1 MKTNIIPVIAVVAG
15 AIIWQA
21 CNSSNADGGSDTSTA
36 VEVEALAQAAFELK
50 PERLSSTLKIP
61 GELIAYQQVD
71 LYAKVSSFIKTL
83 HADVGSEVRAG
94 QLLATLE
101 APELNSQLLGAASR
115 LKSQEATYLASK
127 ATYERLLQTSR
138 TPGTVSQNDLDLALA
153 RQNADLAQLEA
164 AKAAQ
169 AEVTDMRNYL
179 EIRAPF
185 SGAITARNVSA
196 GAYVGPSGR
205 GSEAPIFT
213 LQDHQHLRLV
223 VSVPESYTSYLQKN
237 GNAAFTVKSLPN
249 QPFIAEISRRSGALD
264 TRLRAQR
271 IEMDVTNTDKRLL
284 PGMVAEVEIP
294 LNGLANGYAV
304 PSSAVLN
311 STQGVYIIKVED
323 NKAVWVP
330 ITLGNRAADRIEV
343 FGDIKEG
350 DRLIQRASEEI
361 RDNSAVTIA
370 LASP

>member
-1 MKTNIIPVIAVVAG
+1 MSIRIVPIITLVAT
-15 AIIWQA
+15 AAIWQA
-21 CNSSNADGGSDTSTA
+21 CGSSNAEGESGELA
-36 VEVEALAQAAFELK
+36 VEAEAAPSIAAFELK

-83 HADVGSEVRAG
+83 HADVGSEVQTG

-127 ATYERLLQTSR
+127 ATYERLVQTSK

-164 AKAAQ
+164 AKAAHT
-169 AEVTDMRNYL
+169 EVTDIRNYL

-185 SGAITARNVSA
+185 SGVITARNVSA

-223 VSVPESYTSYLQKN
+223 VSVPESYTGYLQKN
-237 GNAAFTVKSLPN
+237 GEVTFTVKSLPS
-249 QPFIAEISRRSGALD
+249 QPFTASVSRLAGALD
-264 TRLRAQR
+264 TRLRSQR
-271 IEMDVTNTDKRLL
+271 IEIDVNNNQKQLL
-284 PGMVAEVEIP
+284 PGMVAEVHIP
-294 LNGLANGYAV
+294 LGGLANGFAV

-311 STQGVYIIKVED
+311 STQGIFVIKVED

-330 ITLGNRAADRIEV
+330 ITKGNTTADRTEI

-350 DRLIQRASEEI
+350 DWLIQRATEEI
-361 RDNSAVTIA
+361 RNDSPVTA
-370 LASP
+370 TLSSP

>member
-1 MKTNIIPVIAVVAG
+1 MMTRTILMIALLASTT
-15 AIIWQA
+15 AWHA
-21 CNSSNADGGSDTSTA
+21 CSPSNAENESGGSA
-36 VEVEALAQAAFELK
+36 AIEAAAPAIAAFELK
-50 PERLSSTLKIP
+50 PDRLSSTLKIP
-61 GELIAYQQVD
+61 GELVAYQQVD

-127 ATYERLLQTSR
+127 ATYERLLQTSK

-164 AKAAQ
+164 AKAAH

-185 SGAITARNVSA
+185 SSVITARNVSP
-196 GAYVGPSGR
+196 GAYVGPTGR

-213 LQDHQHLRLV
+213 LQDHQRLRLV
-223 VSVPESYTSYLQKN
+223 VSIPEAYTGYLQKN
-237 GNAAFTVKSLPN
+237 GEVTFTVKSLPN
-249 QPFIAEISRRSGALD
+249 QPFEAHVNRLAGALD
-264 TRLRAQR
+264 TRLRSQR
-271 IEMDVTNTDKRLL
+271 IEMDVNNAEKRLL
-284 PGMVAEVEIP
+284 PGMVAEVNIP
-294 LNGLANGYAV
+294 LNGLANGFAI

-311 STQGVYIIKVED
+311 STQGVYVIKVED
-323 NKAVWVP
+323 NKASWVP
-330 ITLGNRAADRIEV
+330 ITTGNITPDKTEV

-350 DRLIQRASEEI
+350 DRLVLRANEEI
-361 RDNSAVTIA
+361 RNNSAVSITLSA
-370 LASP
+370 P

>member
-1 MKTNIIPVIAVVAG
+1 MVVLVAG
-15 AIIWQA
+15 GMAWQA
-21 CNSSNADGGSDTSTA
+21 CNTSNAGGGSEATTSL
-36 VEVEALAQAAFELK
+36 EADETPALAAFELK
-50 PERLSSTLKIP
+50 PERLSSTLRIP

-83 HADVGSEVRAG
+83 HVDVGSEVQLG

-101 APELNSQLLGAASR
+101 APELSSQLLGAASR

-127 ATYERLLQTSR
+127 ATYERLLQTSQ

-153 RQNADLAQLEA
+153 RQNADFSQLEA
-164 AKAAQ
+164 AKAAHT
-169 AEVTDMRNYL
+169 EVSDMQGYL
-179 EIRAPF
+179 TIRAPF
-185 SGAITARNVSA
+185 AGVITSRNVSP

-213 LQDHQHLRLV
+213 LQDQQHLRLV
-223 VSVPESYTSYLQKN
+223 VSIPEAYTSYLEKN
-237 GNAAFTVKSLPN
+237 GEVTFTVKSLPN
-249 QPFIAEISRRSGALD
+249 RPFKVQVTRLAGALD

-271 IEMDVTNTDKRLL
+271 IEMDVVNTDKRLL

-294 LNGLANGYAV
+294 LSGQANGFAV
-304 PSSAVLN
+304 ASSAVLN
-311 STQGVYIIKVED
+311 STQGMFVIKVID

-330 ITLGNRAADRIEV
+330 VTVGNRAADKIEI

-350 DRLIQRASEEI
+350 DHLIQRVSEEI
-361 RDNSAVTIA
+361 RDGSAISMTRT
-370 LASP
+370 SP